1 MDQFDGESPDVLF
14 EDWIPA
20 LLRAAEWNEWSD
32 RETLIQLAGHLRG
45 RAQQEWGLLSEQEK
59 ESLERATA
67 SLRARLDP
75 SSRTLAAQDF
85 RHASQREGESVSD
98 FIRRLEQF
106 FKLAYGRDGLS
117 EETRGTLLHGQ
128 LQEGL
133 RYDIMKAPAVSG
145 SHRYRELCLASRN
158 EEKRLAELAKRRQY
172 SKSPRQSQSIPTT
185 DQTQGDPSPQER
197 TGPPRIRVPQPETNR
212 SRRCYAC
219 NQLGHFSRDCPIRQT
234 ESSGPPRQR
243 PVTTKQVS
251 ACQEP
256 NRFPLLNPP
265 ELFSQLLPSDSEEEG
280 EVRLVRVED
289 HGAEQR
295 YADVLMEGVPA
306 SGVIDSGAEISII
319 NGILFRKIAA
329 VARLKR
335 SQLKP
340 PDRIPKTYDRK
351 VFQLDGR
358 LDLDICFDGLT
369 MRTPVYVKLDA
380 ADQLL
385 LVFAVSSE

>member
-20 LLRAAEWNEWSD
+20 LLRAAEWSD

-98 FIRRLEQF
+98 FIRRLEQL

-117 EETRGTLLHGQ
+117 EETRGILLHGQ

-197 TGPPRIRVPQPETNR
+197 TGPPRSRVPQPETNR

-219 NQLGHFSRDCPIRQT
+219 NQLGHFSRDCPIRRT

-256 NRFPLLNPP
+256 NRFPPLNP

-319 NGILFRKIAA
+319 NGILFCKIAA

-358 LDLDICFDGLT
+358 LDLDI
-369 MRTPVYVKLDA
+369 
-380 ADQLL
+380 
-385 LVFAVSSE
+385 

>member
-1 MDQFDGESPDVLF
+1 M
-14 EDWIPA
+14 
-20 LLRAAEWNEWSD
+20 
-32 RETLIQLAGHLRG
+32 
-45 RAQQEWGLLSEQEK
+45 
-59 ESLERATA
+59 
-67 SLRARLDP
+67 
-75 SSRTLAAQDF
+75 
-85 RHASQREGESVSD
+85 
-98 FIRRLEQF
+98 
-106 FKLAYGRDGLS
+106 
-117 EETRGTLLHGQ
+117 
-128 LQEGL
+128 
-133 RYDIMKAPAVSG
+133 SG
-145 SHRYRELCLASRN
+145 SHGYRELCLD

-172 SKSPRQSQSIPTT
+172 SKPPRQSQSTPTN

-197 TGPPRIRVPQPETNR
+197 TVPSRIRVPQPETNR
-212 SRRCYAC
+212 NRRCYAC
-219 NQLGHFSRDCPIRQT
+219 NQLGYFSRNCPIRRT

-251 ACQEP
+251 ARQEP
-256 NRFPLLNPP
+256 PPLNP
-265 ELFSQLLPSDSEEEG
+265 ELFSRLLPSDSEEEG

-289 HGAEQR
+289 HGGEQR

-319 NGILFRKIAA
+319 NGKLFRKIAA

-340 PDRIPKTYDRK
+340 PDQIPKTYDRK

-358 LDLDICFDGLT
+358 LDLDIGLT

-385 LVFAVSSE
+385 LGEGVCRQLRIITYHPSVTGKKSRLIKSDHTTTPTACAGQIDLDLTSREPTQQRSNKEQVILEYSATDEHRVGQVPEQRYRIPHGPQSPLLRMDGPYPVARAPGLGRGRRSSRAPRLLRTKG